1 MANVRAGQGLTRK
14 RFASGWSGD
23 PISVFGA
30 RFERDGE
37 RWTEKGVYA
46 VGTQLSDGSN

>member
-23 PISVFGA
+23 PISVYGA
-30 RFERDGE
+30 RVEREIVRDG
-37 RWTEKGVYA
+37 RKKGVYA
-46 VGTQLSDGSN
+46 VGT

>member
-23 PISVFGA
+23 PISVFGT
-30 RFERDGE
+30 RVEREMERDGP
-37 RWTEKGVYA
+37 KNGVYA
-46 VGTQLSDGSN
+46 VGT

>member
-23 PISVFGA
+23 PISVFGT
-30 RFERDGE
+30 RFEREIVRDGP
-37 RWTEKGVYA
+37 KNGVYA
-46 VGTQLSDGSN
+46 VGT